1 MAAPDPAAAR
11 KQIVEI
17 IGDCVF
23 HALGLMETLQDERKA
38 LEEQDMDALK
48 SAVDSKGKCVNDLRT
63 MEDRRRNLCAAAGFP
78 DGPDQMVQMLEW
90 CDENS
95 VIANCWQ
102 HLMDVATECNTLNI
116 TNGAIIRGRKQQI
129 ETSISII
136 RGGQPEMDTY
146 NRSGREPQGHH
157 LRSIAE
163 A

>member
-1 MAAPDPAAAR
+1 MATPDSAAAR

-17 IGDCVF
+17 IGDGVLQ
-23 HALGLMETLQDERKA
+23 ALGLMETLQDERKA
-38 LEEQDMDALK
+38 LEDQDMDALK
-48 SAVDSKGKCVNDLRT
+48 SAVDSKGKCVDALRT
-63 MEDRRRNLCAAAGFP
+63 MEDKRRSLCIAAGFP

-90 CDENS
+90 CDEGS
-95 VIANCWQ
+95 VIASCWQ
-102 HLMDVATECNTLNI
+102 HLMDVATECNTLNM

>member
-1 MAAPDPAAAR
+1 MAAPDSAVAR

-48 SAVDSKGKCVNDLRT
+48 SVVDTKGKCVNDLRA
-63 MEDRRRNLCAAAGFP
+63 MENARRNLCIAAGFP
-78 DGPDQMVQMLEW
+78 DGPDQMVHMLEW
-90 CDENS
+90 CDEGS
-95 VIANCWQ
+95 VIGNCWQ